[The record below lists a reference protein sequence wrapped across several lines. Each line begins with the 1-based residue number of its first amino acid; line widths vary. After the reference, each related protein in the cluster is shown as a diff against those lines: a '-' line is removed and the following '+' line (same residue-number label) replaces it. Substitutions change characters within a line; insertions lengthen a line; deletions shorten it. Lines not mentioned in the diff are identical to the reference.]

1 VLKEFTPHIPSRKHV
16 MKYKT
21 PIAMLSVVFCA
32 NALADPVYLP
42 PGQNLTYGS
51 SSNNQ
56 FIMSSITNPAAAAA
70 QLGKEDSQY
79 RFGILSSI
87 GGGYEFGNVN
97 DLYNKIDASKA
108 TLTSPITISTLATLY
123 QSDCGPT
130 PPPCSPANLATFAN
144 HIASTI
150 NTSAAITTLNTVVLP
165 ALQKDGKATVFVDG
179 HVPFMPLVVSKKSW
193 GGSLV
198 LDANVSAVASM
209 SFIADPLFISSAT
222 ATSIAQTFDNAAS
235 TSNTSTY
242 ALPTIAN
249 DSTLRVKAA
258 MVREVGLGYSRPML
272 SSETGDLTAGIRAK
286 YYQVKLERKAQKL
299 ITSSGAKSTFKA
311 SQTSYTSSSGLGLDV
326 GTLWTAKRYRVGAWV
341 NNLNKPSFKYNDLT
355 AAELTT
361 AGYTSGTPIYNQLAS
376 RESYEMK
383 PQLELEGAFFSESQN
398 WVVNAGVD
406 ANAVPDPVGR
416 DFQWATLS
424 AAYATNSW
432 WIPGIRIGYRTGL
445 AGSKLRYATAGLTI
459 IKALSLDVA
468 YGLDS
473 IKDNNG
479 KVIPRSAMI
488 NLGIQMTF

>member
-1 VLKEFTPHIPSRKHV
+1 L
-16 MKYKT
+16 
-21 PIAMLSVVFCA
+21 L
-32 NALADPVYLP
+32 
-42 PGQNLTYGS
+42 
-51 SSNNQ
+51 
-56 FIMSSITNPAAAAA
+56 
-70 QLGKEDSQY
+70 
-79 RFGILSSI
+79 
-87 GGGYEFGNVN
+87 
-97 DLYNKIDASKA
+97 
-108 TLTSPITISTLATLY
+108 
-123 QSDCGPT
+123 
-130 PPPCSPANLATFAN
+130 
-144 HIASTI
+144 
-150 NTSAAITTLNTVVLP
+150 
-165 ALQKDGKATVFVDG
+165 
-179 HVPFMPLVVSKKSW
+179 
-193 GGSLV
+193 
-198 LDANVSAVASM
+198 
-209 SFIADPLFISSAT
+209 
-222 ATSIAQTFDNAAS
+222 
-235 TSNTSTY
+235 
-242 ALPTIAN
+242 
-249 DSTLRVKAA
+249 VKAA

-432 WIPGIRIGYRTGL
+432 WIPGIRVGYRTNL

-473 IKDNNG
+473 ITDNNG
-479 KVIPRSAMI
+479 KSYPRSAMI
-488 NLGIQMTF
+488 NLGLQMTF